1 MRRLYTDGEAYR
13 AELGLHDADEFRG
26 GAARLDTEGF
36 TSRTLEVLGAAV
48 PLPDAT
54 ADDFGRVDSAERLR
68 TPEAWQEWLGLRTGR
83 VALVDGALVP
93 ETNYMAR
100 AKPGE
105 TTNGYVKTDQGRDG
119 YPVWEKVPGE

>member
-54 ADDFGRVDSAERLR
+54 ADDFGRVDTAERLR
-68 TPEAWQEWLGLRTGR
+68 TPEAWQEWLTEHTGQL
-83 VALVDGALVP
+83 ALVDGEMVP

-100 AKPGE
+100 AEPGD
-105 TTNGYVKTDQGRDG
+105 TAGGYVRTGRRRHG
-119 YPVWEKVPGE
+119 CKVWEKVT